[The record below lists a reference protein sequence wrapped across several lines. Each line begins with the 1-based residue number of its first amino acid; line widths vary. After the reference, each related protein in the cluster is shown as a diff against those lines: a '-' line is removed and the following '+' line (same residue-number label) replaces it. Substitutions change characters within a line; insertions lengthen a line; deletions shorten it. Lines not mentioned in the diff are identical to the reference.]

1 MHSQPPVTAR
11 VSSMARTRAVLTKST
26 FGSSEV
32 ALIQGFKMPHKYK
45 FDGTPLS
52 LLKIH
57 NLLTSCVNL
66 RTRQK
71 KGSGNRGRF
80 PEGVKKYRDILP
92 SETQN
97 LKLRERQDICLDLKT
112 SREHSKNCNNL

>member
-11 VSSMARTRAVLTKST
+11 ISSMASARAVLTKST
-26 FGSSEV
+26 FGSSEA

-52 LLKIH
+52 PLKIH

-71 KGSGNRGRF
+71 KRSGNRGRF
-80 PEGVKKYRDILP
+80 PEGVKYRDILP

-112 SREHSKNCNNL
+112 SREHGKNCNNL